1 MPKRRAQASVQ
12 EQMRAIN
19 PVLANPKEFRASLKR
34 HSARSTTM
42 PGFARMYSRNGESTT
57 FLLAASE
64 EAFLNH
70 TCPSWRTTIPTCET
84 SSPSSG
90 E

>member
-1 MPKRRAQASVQ
+1 MPKRRAQASIQ

-42 PGFARMYSRNGESTT
+42 PGFARMYS
-57 FLLAASE
+57 
-64 EAFLNH
+64 
-70 TCPSWRTTIPTCET
+70 
-84 SSPSSG
+84 
-90 E
+90 